1 VITPNA
7 VYKDAVRPCKTCPPV
22 VHGQIFG
29 AGRPN
34 THVNLYRYNQSTH
47 AEFNMPM
54 TARILPPENLR
65 STMPYPSGKS
75 PIVPFARARD
85 AAPPSHRLKR

>member
-1 VITPNA
+1 MVEQLGFSGAITPNA

-47 AEFNMPM
+47 AEFNMPPM
-54 TARILPPENLR
+54 TARILPPENLVQYDAISIGKVAHR
-65 STMPYPSGKS
+65 SIRSG
-75 PIVPFARARD
+75 A
-85 AAPPSHRLKR
+85 